1 MAPVNYLSKNLF
13 LLRKLTGMS
22 QAEIETRTGIKRNT
36 WSNWENGKSEPGLE
50 NLFKIA
56 AFYSVDIGDLLS
68 KNLSE
73 DEDIAAQMAESR
85 FQKVKEDEEPYL
97 CKSCLAKDEIIS
109 LQKLAIKAMEG
120 QVEALKIALDE
131 RRVKADNK
139 K

>member
-1 MAPVNYLSKNLF
+1 MTQVNYLSKNLF

-22 QAEIETRTGIKRNT
+22 QAETEARTGIKRNT

-56 AFYSVDIGDLLS
+56 AFYNVDIGDLLS

-73 DEDIAAQMAESR
+73 DEEIAAQMAENQ
-85 FQKVKEDEEPYL
+85 FQKVNEAEETYL
-97 CKSCLAKDEIIS
+97 CKSCLAKEEIIV
-109 LQKLAIKAMEG
+109 LQKQTIKAMEG
-120 QVEALKIALDE
+120 QVEALKIALEGYIKID
-131 RRVKADNK
+131 K

>member
-1 MAPVNYLSKNLF
+1 
-13 LLRKLTGMS
+13 MS
-22 QAEIETRTGIKRNT
+22 QAEIEARTGIKRNT

-56 AFYSVDIGDLLS
+56 AFYSVDIGDILS

-73 DEDIAAQMAESR
+73 DEDIAAQMAESH

-131 RRVKADNK
+131 RCVKADNK